1 MAMEKIEEEKTKWST
16 MTNELNFRMKLL
28 VTYNKLKDDL
38 LMTRDKIEKI
48 HLQMQDFFSEKESL

>member
-16 MTNELNFRMKLL
+16 MSNELNFRMKLL

-38 LMTRDKIEKI
+38 LMTKDKIQKI